1 MANTLYCQ
9 RNGFIMVKTVRNIML
24 EIHNI
29 QGKAL
34 SDLTTSFVK

>member
-1 MANTLYCQ
+1 
-9 RNGFIMVKTVRNIML
+9 MVKTVRNIML